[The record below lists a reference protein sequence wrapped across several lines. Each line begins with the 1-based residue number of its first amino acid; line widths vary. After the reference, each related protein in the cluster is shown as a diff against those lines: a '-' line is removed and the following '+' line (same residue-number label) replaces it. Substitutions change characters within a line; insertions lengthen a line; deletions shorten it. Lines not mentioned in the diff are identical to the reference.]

1 MRATDFEFRYRF
13 WIIFGL
19 FMAGFAVS
27 RLDTVHLAALA
38 ARSDDEASVRAVL
51 LVGTALVAAG
61 ALIRTWATAYLNADV
76 VHDRQLHK
84 QALVAD
90 GPYRRLRNPLYLGV
104 LLVAFGVALTMT
116 RLGAAFL
123 VIVTWLYLYR
133 LIRREE
139 AELRQTQGPSYA
151 AYCAAVPS
159 LIPALT
165 PRLPASGARPHW
177 IQAFRGELFVW
188 LYTAAE
194 LSYALTFD
202 RRIAITFIA
211 AGFLVNAWEVHG
223 FKANADTLKS

>member
-1 MRATDFEFRYRF
+1 MGATDFEFRYRF

-19 FMAGFAVS
+19 FLAAFAVS
-27 RLDTVHLAALA
+27 RFDPVHLTTLVAH
-38 ARSDDEASVRAVL
+38 SDDKAHVRAVL

-61 ALIRTWATAYLNADV
+61 ALVRTWATAYLNADV

-116 RLGAAFL
+116 RFGAAFL
-123 VIVTWLYLYR
+123 VIVMGLYLYR

-139 AELRQTQGPSYA
+139 SELRQTQGPSYA

-159 LIPALT
+159 FIPALT
-165 PRLPASGARPHW
+165 PRLPASGAKPRW
-177 IQAFRGELFVW
+177 LQSFRGELFVW
-188 LYTAAE
+188 LYTLAE

-202 RRIAITFIA
+202 RRIAIAFIA

-223 FKANADTLKS
+223 TKPGKR